1 VTQTPQSIKTSL
13 LPDDDTLEGDE
24 KVILAGAK
32 LFSVQALRDIITAEA
47 VDRAIEAI
55 EGLLPGAAKFNIR
68 GQYQT
73 GETYY
78 PNDLA
83 YFTLADGRVGSYTP
97 LVQTTTV
104 PTDANEWFPL
114 SVPAAGAG
122 GASALTN
129 QNMSTIVPVN
139 ANVTLSDTPGRYIYT
154 TDASKPIEVT
164 NLGVYRG
171 ASLVLKVPT
180 TVANVP
186 PTFATTIE
194 WEEGVAPTFTT
205 RPGYGT
211 EVLLRSFEGTKVSG
225 KVVDPEIFFEAS
237 TLRSLSTAKVLYR
250 YEAAKTPLN
259 NLLATRDHLTSEG
272 AVLTPQGLDHTG
284 TQMSFN
290 DAHINIDFNQPWF
303 AHFVVPEL
311 NLISGGLTPFGFASI
326 TTADQVIS
334 PRVSTVFTDF
344 NPSMTFHVQSSS
356 PAFAGFLTN
365 QDTCLPINFALPANR
380 AYSIFVA
387 YDGAGQ
393 YNLVCSNNGTRMI
406 YATGTNKGAVVTS
419 GLYPRGNSA
428 NIADFSG
435 GLATSLS
442 GSRYSSTL
450 TRARQTPSKHRYATI
465 AQALLTPALVL
476 ESHENA
482 RLDLAELNATGWQLD
497 AGQAP
502 TAIWGV

>member
-1 VTQTPQSIKTSL
+1 MTQTPQGIKTSL
-13 LPDDDTLEGDE
+13 LPDDDALEGDE

-32 LFSVQALRDIITAEA
+32 LFSVQTLRDIITAEA
-47 VDRAIEAI
+47 TDRAIEAI
-55 EGLLPGAAKFNIR
+55 EGLLPDAGKFNIR

-73 GETYY
+73 GTTYY
-78 PNDLA
+78 PDDLVF
-83 YFTLADGRVGSYTP
+83 YTHPDGRVGSYTP
-97 LVQTTTV
+97 LVQTTVV
-104 PTDANEWFPL
+104 PTDANEWFPM
-114 SVPAAGAG
+114 SVPATAG

-129 QNMSTIVPVN
+129 QKMSTIGTVN
-139 ANVTLSDTPGRYIYT
+139 APVTLSDTPGRYVYE
-154 TDASKPIEVT
+154 TDANKPIEVT

-225 KVVDPEIFFEAS
+225 KLVDPEIFFEGS
-237 TLRSLSTAKVLYR
+237 TLRSLSSAKVLYR

-259 NLLATRDHLTSEG
+259 NLLATRDHLTTEG
-272 AVLTPQGLDHTG
+272 TVLTPQGLDHTG

-290 DAHINIDFNQPWF
+290 GGHIDINFNQPWF
-303 AHFVVPEL
+303 AHYVVPEL
-311 NLISGGLTPFGFASI
+311 NLISGGLSAFSFGSLTAESI
-326 TTADQVIS
+326 VG
-334 PRVSTVFTDF
+334 PRVTTVYADY
-344 NPSMTFHVQSSS
+344 NPSLNLHITSATPLFTGFINSD
-356 PAFAGFLTN
+356 AG
-365 QDTCLPINFALPANR
+365 LPLNFALPANR

-393 YNLVCSNNGTRMI
+393 YQLVCSNNGTRMI
-406 YATGTNKGAVVTS
+406 KLAGTGKGTVITS
-419 GLYPRGNSA
+419 GLYPKGDSTL
-428 NIADFSG
+428 IADFST
-435 GLATSLS
+435 GLAAALS
-442 GSRYSSTL
+442 GQRYNTTL
-450 TRARQTPSKHRYATI
+450 TRARQTPSKHRYATF

-476 ESHENA
+476 ESHNNA

-502 TAIWGV
+502 SAIWGV

>member
-1 VTQTPQSIKTSL
+1 MTQTPQGIKTSL

-24 KVILAGAK
+24 KVILAGAR
-32 LFSVQALRDIITAEA
+32 LLSVQSLRDIITAEA

-55 EGLLPGAAKFNIR
+55 EGLLPDAGKFNLR
-68 GQYQT
+68 GQYQAGT
-73 GETYY
+73 TYL
-78 PNDLA
+78 PGDLV
-83 YFTLADGRVGSYTP
+83 YYTLSDGRVGSYTP

-114 SVPAAGAG
+114 SVPATAG

-129 QNMSTIVPVN
+129 QKLSVVTGTDV
-139 ANVTLSDTPGRYIYT
+139 AVTLTDTPGRYVYE
-154 TDASKPIEVT
+154 TDAAKSIVVT

-171 ASLVLKVPT
+171 AALVLKVPT

-186 PTFATTIE
+186 PTFATAIE

-225 KVVDPEIFFEAS
+225 KVVDAEIFFEGS
-237 TLRSLSTAKVLYR
+237 TLRSLSSAKVLYR

-259 NLLATRDHLTSEG
+259 NLLATRDHLTTEG

-290 DAHINIDFNQPWF
+290 GSHLDINFNQPWF

-311 NLISGGLTPFGFASI
+311 NLISGGLTPFGFASL
-326 TTADQVIS
+326 TSSTDVLS
-334 PRVSTVFTDF
+334 PRVSTVYTAY
-344 NPSMTFHVQSSS
+344 NPSMTFHVQSTT
-356 PAFAGFLTN
+356 PAINNFLTAG
-365 QDTCLPINFALPANR
+365 DSCLPLNFALPANR

-406 YATGTNKGAVVTS
+406 YPTGTNKGSVITS
-419 GLYPRGNSA
+419 GLYPKGIST

-435 GLATSLS
+435 GLAASLS
-442 GSRYSSTL
+442 GSRYGTTL

>member
-1 VTQTPQSIKTSL
+1 MTQTPQSIKTSL

-32 LFSVQALRDIITAEA
+32 LFSVQALRDIITSEA
-47 VDRAIEAI
+47 VDRAIEAF
-55 EGLLPGAAKFNIR
+55 EDQLPDAGKFNIR

-73 GETYY
+73 GTTYEV
-78 PNDLA
+78 NDLV
-83 YFTLADGRVGSYTP
+83 YYTHPDGRVGSYTP

-129 QNMSTIVPVN
+129 QKLSTVTTIN
-139 ANVTLSDTPGRYIYT
+139 ANVTLTDTPGRYIYE

-171 ASLVLKVPT
+171 AALVLKVPT
-180 TVANVP
+180 SVANVP

-211 EVLLRSFEGTKVSG
+211 KVYLQSFEGTKVVG

-237 TLRSLSTAKVLYR
+237 TLRSLSSAKVLYR
-250 YEAAKTPLN
+250 YQFAKTPLN
-259 NLLATRDHLTSEG
+259 NLLATRDHLTTEG
-272 AVLTPQGLDHTG
+272 TVLDPQGLDHVS

-290 DAHINIDFNQPWF
+290 EGHINIDFNQPWF

-311 NLISGGLTPFGFASI
+311 NLMSGVTPYGFAS
-326 TTADQVIS
+326 TTAEQIVG
-334 PRVSTVFTDF
+334 PRVTTVYADYNPAMVLHITSST
-344 NPSMTFHVQSSS
+344 
-356 PAFAGFLTN
+356 PAFTGF
-365 QDTCLPINFALPANR
+365 INFDAGIPLNFDPGVNIAF
-380 AYSIFVA
+380 SVFLA

-393 YNLVCSNNGTRMI
+393 YQLVCSNNGTRMI
-406 YATGTNKGAVVTS
+406 RLAGTGKGSVITS
-419 GLYPRGNSA
+419 GLYPKGDSTL
-428 NIADFSG
+428 IADFSG
-435 GLATSLS
+435 GLATTLS
-442 GSRYSSTL
+442 GMRVGTSG
-450 TRARQTPSKHRYATI
+450 TRSRQTPSKQRYATI
-465 AQALLTPALVL
+465 AQELLTPTLVL
-476 ESHENA
+476 QSHENA
-482 RLDLAELNATGWQLD
+482 RLDLAELNATGWQLG